1 MSQSDTLRTYLNE
14 VGKYPLLTTSQEI
27 ELSRRVQRW
36 VHLRDEKRE
45 LTKAEQREMK
55 SGIRA
60 REQLVKCNLRLVVHI
75 SRRFAPRIRTS
86 GMDHMDLIQE
96 GAVGLQRAAE
106 LFDGTKGYKFSTYA
120 YWWIRQSMTRS
131 IEMQDRVVRIPTN
144 ALEKVNRAFK
154 VQSQYIQAHG
164 HAPTIEQIAEIMEV
178 NAKDL
183 RMVIERSTVHTS
195 LDGLATEEGSP
206 LLDLL
211 SDYEDLYEN
220 VDHKER
226 YEDFEVAYEQL
237 GEFDKKIISKYYG
250 LHGEDSRALVTI
262 AEEHGV
268 SRERVRQ
275 RRDRALRKI
284 SYHMQRTPA
293 FKNFSTTKA
302 MLQLPLI
309 P

>member
-1 MSQSDTLRTYLNE
+1 
-14 VGKYPLLTTSQEI
+14 
-27 ELSRRVQRW
+27 
-36 VHLRDEKRE
+36 
-45 LTKAEQREMK
+45 
-55 SGIRA
+55 
-60 REQLVKCNLRLVVHI
+60 
-75 SRRFAPRIRTS
+75 
-86 GMDHMDLIQE
+86 
-96 GAVGLQRAAE
+96 
-106 LFDGTKGYKFSTYA
+106 
-120 YWWIRQSMTRS
+120 MTRS

-164 HAPTIEQIAEIMEV
+164 HAPTIEQIAEIMGV

-211 SDYEDLYEN
+211 SDYEDLYDN

-226 YEDFEVAYEQL
+226 YEDFEVAYERL
-237 GEFDKKIISKYYG
+237 DEFDKQIISKYYG
-250 LHGEDSRALVTI
+250 LHGEDSRALVAI

-284 SYHMQRTPA
+284 SCHMQRTPA

-302 MLQLPLI
+302 MLQLPLV